1 MDRSHPGIIDLF
13 VDMAR
18 HEYLLSQPL
27 TKEDIH
33 AEAARILSA
42 FQAEREPNSPHGTH
56 FMAQVD
62 PDFLARASTKDHDR
76 LMAMLPFQSL
86 TLSGLEGR
94 KGVYAL
100 ITKDEDRTKP
110 LRQRRPSVR
119 RKLSETKTE
128 PGHQDKKKA
137 REQER

>member
-1 MDRSHPGIIDLF
+1 MR
-13 VDMAR
+13 
-18 HEYLLSQPL
+18 
-27 TKEDIH
+27 
-33 AEAARILSA
+33 
-42 FQAEREPNSPHGTH
+42 
-56 FMAQVD
+56 
-62 PDFLARASTKDHDR
+62 TKDHDR